1 MHRNHAPGPSLGQW
15 LFAGILIA
23 AAICAVCY
31 QWSPQEFDK
40 LQYSPAVQQWTGR

>member
-1 MHRNHAPGPSLGQW
+1 MRHHHAPGLSLGQL

-23 AAICAVCY
+23 GAICAVCY
-31 QWSPQEFDK
+31 QWNPQEFNK